1 MSIGE
6 GGAVDAPSIR
16 EVTPDYPQSFLMTE
30 FVAHSYISIRD
41 AVDRLA
47 RGHFPEVWT
56 GDEYQVRSGL
66 ISEEDWLQI
75 KDLPLA
81 RGGGATGGA
90 PAPKTLAP
98 SGAAALHSTGNPS
111 SSSSPGG
118 GAAGGAPVPKTIA
131 ASGATA
137 PHRTGDP
144 ASSSY
149 QKEYR
154 AR

>member
-1 MSIGE
+1 M
-6 GGAVDAPSIR
+6 DAPSIR

-81 RGGGATGGA
+81 RGGGCNGWCTGPKDTRSVWCGR
-90 PAPKTLAP
+90 PAFDRQSFQLFVTWRWGSARCTGPKDNRCV
-98 SGAAALHSTGNPS
+98 GCN
-111 SSSSPGG
+111 
-118 GAAGGAPVPKTIA
+118 
-131 ASGATA
+131 
-137 PHRTGDP
+137 RP
-144 ASSSY
+144 ASD
-149 QKEYR
+149 R
-154 AR
+154 